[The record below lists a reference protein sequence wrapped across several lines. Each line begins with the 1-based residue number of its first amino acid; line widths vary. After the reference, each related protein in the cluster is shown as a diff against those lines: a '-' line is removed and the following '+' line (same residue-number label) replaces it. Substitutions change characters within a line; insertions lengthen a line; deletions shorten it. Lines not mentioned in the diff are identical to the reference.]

1 MFLNKSLP
9 PQLSTT
15 HNFYSQNTHPSLSRS
30 SPPAAC
36 FLPVC
41 VHNNTMNNHTMKLL
55 VLLFSIVHFII
66 AQRPVDEPRSLTG
79 DGLRPTGE
87 TEYRVIEVEE
97 DDKRVVSLGRRR
109 LAPYELCLLC
119 KCCAGNTTCITMP
132 CCFGIDCHLPNK
144 PFGVCAF
151 VPKTCNCAS
160 CAAA

>member
-1 MFLNKSLP
+1 MCVPL
-9 PQLSTT
+9 
-15 HNFYSQNTHPSLSRS
+15 SLS
-30 SPPAAC
+30 
-36 FLPVC
+36 LC
-41 VHNNTMNNHTMKLL
+41 VYIYMYML
-55 VLLFSIVHFII
+55 VTYNLHVS
-66 AQRPVDEPRSLTG
+66 AVDEPRSLTG
-79 DGLRPTGE
+79 DELRPTGE

-97 DDKRVVSLGRRR
+97 DNKRAVSLGRRR